1 MTAVSTLADLTL
13 RALLGRR
20 RTLLLLLLAA
30 LPIVV
35 ALLARVGGGGSGD
48 IGEILDT
55 MVIRIVLP
63 LSALVLGT
71 SALGAELE
79 DGTAVYILAKPIPRW
94 QVVAAKLL
102 VAGALTGALAVSS
115 TLVTGF
121 VAAGA
126 SGEAL
131 RTALGYAV
139 AVGLASFAYA
149 ALFMA
154 LSVMTTRA
162 LIVGLIYTLVWE
174 GVLASI
180 LEGTRILSI
189 REATLALAGAF
200 GATGARS
207 DPGLEPGAGL
217 LLLVIVAVVGFGIA
231 ATRLAEWEIR
241 GAD

>member
-1 MTAVSTLADLTL
+1 MTAISTLADLTL

-20 RTLLLLLLAA
+20 RTLLLLLLAT
-30 LPIVV
+30 LPVAV
-35 ALLARVGGGGSGD
+35 ALLARVGGGSSGD
-48 IGEILDT
+48 IEEILDT

-71 SALGAELE
+71 SALGAELD

-102 VAGALTGALAVSS
+102 VAGALTAALAVGS
-115 TLVTGF
+115 TVVTGF

-126 SGEAL
+126 SGEGL
-131 RTALGYAV
+131 RTTLGYAV

-180 LEGTRILSI
+180 LEGTRILSV
-189 REATLALAGAF
+189 REATLALAGAL
-200 GATGARS
+200 GPTGTRA
-207 DPGLEPGAGL
+207 DGGLEPGAGL
-217 LLLVIVAVVGFGIA
+217 VLLVIVVVAGFGVA
-231 ATRLAEWEIR
+231 ASRLAEWEIR

>member
-20 RTLLLLLLAA
+20 RTLLLVLLAA

-35 ALLARVGGGGSGD
+35 ALLTRVGGGGGVE
-48 IGEILDT
+48 EILDT

-71 SALGAELE
+71 SALGSELE
-79 DGTAVYILAKPIPRW
+79 DGTAVYILAKPIARW

-102 VAGALTGALAVSS
+102 VAGALTAALAVGS
-115 TLVTGF
+115 TVLTGF
-121 VAAGA
+121 IAAGA
-126 SGEAL
+126 SGEGL
-131 RTALGYAV
+131 RTTLGFAV
-139 AVGLASFAYA
+139 AAGLASFAYA

-154 LSVMTTRA
+154 LSIITTRA

-180 LEGTRILSI
+180 LAGTRILSV

-200 GATGARS
+200 GAGGTRLDG
-207 DPGLEPGAGL
+207 GLEPGAGL
-217 LLLVIVAVVGFGIA
+217 VLLVIVVVVGFGVA